1 MSTTGF
7 SVALGSTG
15 YSGLAGGRALFAPLP
30 RTLSAGDA
38 NS

>member
-7 SVALGSTG
+7 SVAFGSTG
-15 YSGLAGGRALFAPLP
+15 CSGSAGGRALFAPLP
-30 RTLSAGDA
+30 RTFSAGGA